1 MFEHEHFDKY
11 EFEDI
16 PLNRDIYLM
25 DEKWMHD
32 YEASLLSVFA
42 GNGAEYKPVGYISYA
57 CARKVFPEGVEL
69 SWYPNIYDRFHE
81 VAAAA
86 TSTTTMM
93 LRTSRRVATTYR

>member
-57 CARKVFPEGVEL
+57 CARKVFPEGVETRL
-69 SWYPNIYDRFHE
+69 VPKRCDRFHE

-86 TSTTTMM
+86 TSTTTMIYAR
-93 LRTSRRVATTYR
+93 LGEWQPHIG

>member
-11 EFEDI
+11 AFKDI

-32 YEASLLSVFA
+32 YEASFLSVFA

-69 SWYPNIYDRFHE
+69 SWYPPF
-81 VAAAA
+81 
-86 TSTTTMM
+86 TSQPENP
-93 LRTSRRVATTYR
+93 LD